1 MYLRFSE
8 DVIKL
13 YGTEPKHPS
22 FLFSRIEMSRFKTI
36 SLQISSWQTKVIDYT
51 LLSAFTQVNW
61 L

>member
-1 MYLRFSE
+1 MYLLLNE
-8 DVIKL
+8 DVIQL

-22 FLFSRIEMSRFKTI
+22 FLLSRIEMSRFKTI

-51 LLSAFTQVNW
+51 LLCAVTQVNW